1 MRVLLDVATVD
12 QLVAAALEH
21 LAAHKSHCCQQMAAP
36 LYIDLQTQKTKL
48 FTKVL
53 KNPQQALLNLRNLDA
68 VQCYKFR

>member
-1 MRVLLDVATVD
+1 MQVLLDVAPVD

-48 FTKVL
+48 FTKVP
-53 KNPQQALLNLRNLDA
+53 KNPQQALPNLRNLDA